1 MKAVRKSADFKNKEV
16 ISLCDGSRLG
26 FVSDVEI
33 DFESGAIESII
44 VPDSGSF
51 LSFIGGGANDHI
63 IPWNNIEK
71 VGDDIILVNY
81 VPKNTKKR

>member
-1 MKAVRKSADFKNKEV
+1 MHKSADFKNKEV
-16 ISLCDGSRLG
+16 ISINSGKRLG

-33 DFESGAIESII
+33 DYESGAIESII
-44 VPDSGSF
+44 VPNSGSF
-51 LSFIGGGANDHI
+51 FNFFSGGANDHI

-81 VPKNTKKR
+81 EDLSYRKK

>member
-1 MKAVRKSADFKNKEV
+1 MHKSADFKNKEV
-16 ISLCDGSRLG
+16 INVNSGKRLG

-44 VPDSGSF
+44 VPNSGSF
-51 LSFIGGGANDHI
+51 LNFFSGGANDHI

-81 VPKNTKKR
+81 EDLSHRKK